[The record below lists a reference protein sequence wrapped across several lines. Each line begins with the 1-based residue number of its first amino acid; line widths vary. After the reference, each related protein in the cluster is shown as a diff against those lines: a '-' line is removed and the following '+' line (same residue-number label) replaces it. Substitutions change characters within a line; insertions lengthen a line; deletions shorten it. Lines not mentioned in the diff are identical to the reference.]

1 MPFLMPSIYDTASFY
16 SLKSPIQILWRICIK
31 GIEAWDSQI
40 NCWLGCFV
48 FPSIIT
54 VGAWGGWKLQCM
66 GVMDPAALCVVGS
79 SMPRNIDGSTF
90 PMQSIYL
97 ILVFLHIILWVHG
110 GVWKLRCVGVV
121 DPAALCV
128 VGSGMPR
135 NIDGS
140 TLPMQ
145 CYNSDFSCL
154 FITITSPPP
163 GLGGGGGNF
172 GVWGWWILLHFVW
185 GDPACPGT

>member
-1 MPFLMPSIYDTASFY
+1 
-16 SLKSPIQILWRICIK
+16 
-31 GIEAWDSQI
+31 
-40 NCWLGCFV
+40 
-48 FPSIIT
+48 
-54 VGAWGGWKLQCM
+54 M

-163 GLGGGGGNF
+163 GLGGGGVETSVYG
-172 GVWGWWILLHFVW
+172 GGGSCCTLCGGIQHAQEHRWIHIPHAMLHYKYWLDFLHKL
-185 GDPACPGT
+185 CIL